1 MDVSNAKG
9 RLGLGVSVPQEDTI
23 KEDMR
28 MLTRENPEKVIRLL
42 PNSIETLR
50 VFLIESPKEIQKWNK
65 KGLKER

>member
-50 VFLIESPKEIQKWNK
+50 V
-65 KGLKER
+65 